1 MIPVGAVVARSAAV
15 VADGAGSPLDQGVTS
30 LLFIGALLFGWI
42 GVARIRGKGFR
53 RLPVAFGWVAA
64 VLSVTCL
71 VLAVVLPP
79 IIRPVR
85 TSRPS
90 SPATIRILSPVAG
103 DVFHGDPATVPIRV
117 RVIGGTIVPFTTT
130 KLTPTTGH
138 VHVLIDGALVLMTT
152 STSTDAR
159 VSPGSHILVAEY
171 VAADHGPFS
180 PRVLSSVSFEV
191 VP

>member
-1 MIPVGAVVARSAAV
+1 VTASAWTRTAASL
-15 VADGAGSPLDQGVTS
+15 ADGAGSPLDQGVTS

-42 GVARIRGKGFR
+42 AVARIRGRGFR
-53 RLPVAFGWVAA
+53 RIPAAFGWVAG
-64 VLSVTCL
+64 VLALACL
-71 VLAVVLPP
+71 ALAVVLPP

-90 SPATIRILSPVAG
+90 SPATITILSPIAG

-117 RVIGGTIVPFTTT
+117 RVLGGRIVPFTSTT
-130 KLTPTTGH
+130 LTPTTGH

-152 STSTDAR
+152 STFTDAR
-159 VSPGSHILVAEY
+159 VGPGSHILVAEY
-171 VAADHGPFS
+171 VAADHGPFA
-180 PRVLSSVSFEV
+180 PRVLSSVSFDV